1 LIYGKTFKQNNVFHE
16 LERTEESMLDSLK
29 IVLRDLGAIM
39 IIIGFVTLAVLIVPI
54 IFGEY
59 YAIKPLLITVVAY
72 FGLGVPSYAVC
83 KNAGETQLKH
93 AMSSAAFGWILLSLV
108 GAIPFLFMSEHG
120 LTVGMD
126 PLSAVFES
134 VAGWTGTGLTMV
146 VHENNLPYTLQF
158 WRTVIQ
164 WVGGVGVIVLT
175 LAILARPG
183 TGSFTLYK
191 SEGREQKIQPSIVST
206 VRTIWWI
213 FLLYTVVGVIA
224 LYIVGVVT
232 GHGMNLWEAV
242 NHCMTGIATG
252 GFSVT
257 DDSIASYGVA
267 TQIVVIILMILG
279 AIAFVAHYDLL
290 KGRIKKFFSDTQTQ
304 ALFILILLGAIALT
318 FVNLP
323 TYGGNLLR
331 TIKLSGFQFISAITC
346 TGFAT
351 VDLAQWGGAA
361 KLILSFA
368 MVVGGAAGSTAG
380 GIKLFRAI
388 LLAKGTGWRIRK
400 ALSTPRR
407 VFVYKLGKKP
417 LSAEEAFEEVN
428 EAAIISFMWM
438 LLLFVGV
445 LIISYVL
452 PQQPLDN
459 VIFEVCSAQG
469 NVGLTSGITSPS
481 MPGIAKITL
490 IFNMWRGR
498 LEIIP
503 LLVLIKTFI
512 GRD

>member
-1 LIYGKTFKQNNVFHE
+1 M
-16 LERTEESMLDSLK
+16 LESLR
-29 IVLRDLGAIM
+29 IVLRDLGGIM
-39 IIIGFVTLAVLIVPI
+39 IIVGFVTLAVLIVPI
-54 IFGEY
+54 VFGEY
-59 YAIKPLLITVVAY
+59 EAIKPLLLTLLMY
-72 FGLGVPSYAVC
+72 FGLGVPFYAGC
-83 KNAGETQLKH
+83 RNAEETQLKH
-93 AMSSAAFGWILLSLV
+93 AMSTAAFGWVLLSLI

-126 PLSAVFES
+126 PLSAFFES

-213 FLLYTVVGVIA
+213 FLLYTLLGIIILFIIGAVSRN
-224 LYIVGVVT
+224 
-232 GHGMNLWEAV
+232 GMGLWEAI

-257 DDSIASYGVA
+257 NDSIASYGTA
-267 TQIVVIILMILG
+267 TQFVVTVLMILG
-279 AIAFVAHYDLL
+279 AIAFVTHYDLL
-290 KGRIKKFFSDTQTQ
+290 KGRVRKFLSDAQTQ
-304 ALFILILLGAIALT
+304 ALFILIILGVFALV
-318 FVNLP
+318 FVNLS
-323 TYGGNLLR
+323 TYGGNFMQS
-331 TIKLSGFQFISAITC
+331 IKTSGFQFVSAITC

-351 VDLAQWGGAA
+351 ADIAQWNGAA

-368 MVVGGAAGSTAG
+368 MIVGGAAGSTAG

-388 LLAKGTGWRIRK
+388 LLAKGTGWRIKK

-407 VFVYKLGKKP
+407 VFVYRLGKKP

-438 LLLFVGV
+438 ILLFIGV
-445 LIISYVL
+445 LVIAYML
-452 PQQPLDN
+452 PQQDLSN

-469 NVGLTSGITSPS
+469 NVGLTTGITGPN
-481 MPGIAKITL
+481 MPDLAKVTL
-490 IFNMWRGR
+490 IFNMWIGR

-503 LLVLIKTFI
+503 ILVLIKTLI